1 MGRGVDRKMSGI
13 RVRFAPSPTG
23 SLHVGNLRTALFNWL
38 HARKTGGKYILRI
51 EDTDSARF
59 TPGAESSLIDALKR
73 LGLNWDEGPDIGG
86 PHAPYRQSERLE
98 KYRAA
103 VELILKS
110 GSAYPC
116 YCSESELEAERKTMA
131 ASGRPPRYSGKCKTL
146 SQAERD
152 ALERGGIKPV
162 IRFLVDDR
170 TISFHDGVRGEVT
183 FNTRDIGDFVLMR
196 SDGVAPYYMASA
208 YDDVQMGITDVIR
221 GEDHLSNT
229 VRHIL
234 IMRAMGATPPRY
246 HHLSIIL
253 DADGKKLSKRAGALD
268 VAELLNGGYLPDA
281 INTTVAML
289 GWAGISGKDT
299 LQLEKL
305 AEVFDISKAS
315 RSPAHFDPERL
326 DHINARAL
334 KSITPQTALET
345 LRPLMEQAGFPF
357 GDYSRETLE
366 MIASAVASSVHTP
379 RDAGWMSL
387 QFVKRLDLDDEAAQA
402 LCAPEA
408 IPAVTALAEAVK
420 NGDPLGHDS
429 YETLMKRVAETSGVK
444 GKSLFKPIRAALTGR
459 VSGPN
464 LKDILAIIGPDE
476 ALRRLNEPFGRK

>member
-1 MGRGVDRKMSGI
+1 MSGI

-23 SLHVGNLRTALFNWL
+23 SLHIGNLRTALFNWL
-38 HARKTGGKYILRI
+38 HARKTGGKFILRI
-51 EDTDSARF
+51 EDTDSARYAE
-59 TPGAESSLIDALKR
+59 GAESSLIDALKR
-73 LGLNWDEGPDIGG
+73 LGLNWDEGPDVGG

-98 KYRAA
+98 KYRDA
-103 VELILKS
+103 VGRILKS
-110 GSAYPC
+110 GDAYPC
-116 YCSESELEAERKTMA
+116 YCSESELEAERKAMS

-146 SQAERD
+146 SPAER
-152 ALERGGIKPV
+152 AGLERGGIKPV
-162 IRFLVDDR
+162 IRFMVEDR
-170 TISFHDGVRGEVT
+170 AISFHDGVRGDVS

-208 YDDVQMGITDVIR
+208 YDDVDMRITDVIR

-229 VRHIL
+229 VRHLL

-268 VAELLNGGYLPDA
+268 VAGLLNGGYLPDA
-281 INTTVAML
+281 INTSVAML
-289 GWAGISGKDT
+289 GWAGVTGKEA
-299 LQLEKL
+299 LPLSKL
-305 AEVFDISKAS
+305 AEAFDISKVS

-326 DHINARAL
+326 DHINAKAL
-334 KSITPQTALET
+334 KSITPQIALET
-345 LRPLMEQAGFPF
+345 LRPLMERAGFPF
-357 GDYSRETLE
+357 GDFSQETLE
-366 MIASAVASSVHTP
+366 KISTAVASSVHTP
-379 RDAGWMSL
+379 QDAGWMSL
-387 QFVKRLDLDDEAAQA
+387 QFAKRLDLDDEAVEA

-408 IPAVTALAEAVK
+408 KPAVAALIGAVK
-420 NGDPLGHDS
+420 DGASLDYDS
-429 YETLMKRVAETSGVK
+429 YEPLMKSVAEAAGVK
-444 GKSLFKPIRAALTGR
+444 GKNLFKPIRAALTGR

>member
-1 MGRGVDRKMSGI
+1 MSGI

-51 EDTDSARF
+51 EDTDSARYM
-59 TPGAESSLIDALKR
+59 AESESSLIDALKR

-98 KYRAA
+98 KYRDA
-103 VELILKS
+103 VDLILKS
-110 GSAYPC
+110 GAAYPC
-116 YCSESELEAERKTMA
+116 YCSETELEAERKKMA
-131 ASGRPPRYSGKCKTL
+131 ASGRPPRYSGKCKSLTP
-146 SQAERD
+146 AER
-152 ALERGGIKPV
+152 AGLERGGIKPV
-162 IRFLVDDR
+162 IRFRVDDR
-170 TISFHDGVRGEVT
+170 TIAFQDGVRGEVT

-208 YDDVQMGITDVIR
+208 YDDVEMEITDVIR

-281 INTTVAML
+281 INTSVAML
-289 GWAGISGKDT
+289 GWAGVTGKEV
-299 LQLEKL
+299 LPLAKL
-305 AEVFDISKAS
+305 AEAFDISKAS

-326 DHINARAL
+326 DHVNAKAL
-334 KSITPQTALET
+334 KSITPQKALET
-345 LRPLMEQAGFPF
+345 LRPLMERAGFPF
-357 GDYSRETLE
+357 GDFSRETLE
-366 MIASAVASSVHTP
+366 MISAAVASSVHTP
-379 RDAGWMSL
+379 QDAGWMSM
-387 QFVKRLDLDDEAAQA
+387 QFAKRLDLDDEAAEA

-408 IPAVTALAEAVK
+408 ISAVTALADAVK
-420 NGDPLGHDS
+420 DGASLDHDS
-429 YETLMKRVAETSGVK
+429 YEPLMKSLAETAGVK
-444 GKSLFKPIRAALTGR
+444 GKNLFKPIRAALTGR

-476 ALRRLNEPFGRK
+476 TLRRLNEPFGRK

>member
-1 MGRGVDRKMSGI
+1 MSGI

-51 EDTDSARF
+51 EDTDSARS
-59 TPGAESSLIDALKR
+59 TAGAESSLIDALKR
-73 LGLNWDEGPDIGG
+73 LGLNWDEGPDVGG
-86 PHAPYRQSERLE
+86 PRAPYRQSQRLE
-98 KYRAA
+98 KYRDA
-103 VELILKS
+103 VERILKS
-110 GSAYPC
+110 GAAYPC
-116 YCSESELEAERKTMA
+116 YCSETELEAERKAMA

-146 SQAERD
+146 SPGERS

-208 YDDVQMGITDVIR
+208 YDDAQMGITDVIR

-268 VAELLNGGYLPDA
+268 VTQLLNGGYLPDA

-289 GWAGISGKDT
+289 GWAGISGKEA
-299 LQLEKL
+299 LPLEKL

-334 KSITPQTALET
+334 KSITPQAALET
-345 LRPLMEQAGFPF
+345 LRPLMERAGFPF
-357 GDYSRETLE
+357 GDFSRETLE
-366 MIASAVASSVHTP
+366 MISSAVASSVHTP
-379 RDAGWMSL
+379 QDAGWMSL

-420 NGDPLGHDS
+420 NGARLDHDS
-429 YETLMKRVAETSGVK
+429 YETLMKQVAEISGVN

-464 LKDILAIIGPDE
+464 LKDILSIIGPDE

>member
-1 MGRGVDRKMSGI
+1 MSGT

-38 HARKTGGKYILRI
+38 YARKTGGKYILRI
-51 EDTDSARF
+51 EDTDSARY
-59 TPGAESSLIDALKR
+59 TAGAESSLIDALKR
-73 LGLNWDEGPDIGG
+73 LGLNWDEGPDVGG

-98 KYRAA
+98 KYRDA
-103 VELILKS
+103 VDRISKS

-116 YCSESELEAERKTMA
+116 YCSETELEAERKAMA
-131 ASGRPPRYSGKCKTL
+131 ASGRPPRYSGKCKDL
-146 SQAERD
+146 SPAER
-152 ALERGGIKPV
+152 AGLERGGIRPV

-170 TISFHDGVRGEVT
+170 TISFHDGVRGEVS
-183 FNTRDIGDFVLMR
+183 FNTRDIGDFVLLR

-208 YDDVQMGITDVIR
+208 YDDVEMEITDVIR

-229 VRHIL
+229 ARHLL

-289 GWAGISGKDT
+289 GWAGVAGKEA
-299 LQLEKL
+299 LPLAQL
-305 AEVFDISKAS
+305 AEAFDISKAS

-326 DHINARAL
+326 NHVNAKAL
-334 KSITPQTALET
+334 KSLAPQKALET
-345 LRPLMEQAGFPF
+345 LRPLMERAGFPF
-357 GDYSRETLE
+357 GDFSRETLE
-366 MIASAVASSVHTP
+366 MISTAVASSVHTP
-379 RDAGWMSL
+379 QDAGWMSL
-387 QFVKRLDLDDEAAQA
+387 QFAKRLEPDDEAAQA

-408 IPAVTALAEAVK
+408 VSVVTALIDTVK
-420 NGDPLGHDS
+420 DGASLDLES
-429 YETLMKRVAETSGVK
+429 YEPLMKHLAEVSGVK

-464 LKDILAIIGPDE
+464 LKDILAIIGPE
-476 ALRRLNEPFGRK
+476 ETLRRLNEPFGRK

>member
-1 MGRGVDRKMSGI
+1 
-13 RVRFAPSPTG
+13 
-23 SLHVGNLRTALFNWL
+23 VGNLRTALFNWL
-38 HARKTGGKYILRI
+38 YARKTGGKYILRI
-51 EDTDSARF
+51 EDTDSARY
-59 TPGAESSLIDALKR
+59 TAGAESSLIDALKR
-73 LGLNWDEGPDIGG
+73 LGLNWDEGPDVGG

-98 KYRAA
+98 KYRDA
-103 VELILKS
+103 VDRISKS

-116 YCSESELEAERKTMA
+116 YCSETELEAERKAMA
-131 ASGRPPRYSGKCKTL
+131 ASGRPPRYSGKCKDL
-146 SQAERD
+146 SPAER
-152 ALERGGIKPV
+152 AGLERGGIRPV

-170 TISFHDGVRGEVT
+170 TISFHDGVRGEVS
-183 FNTRDIGDFVLMR
+183 FNTRDIGDFVLLR

-208 YDDVQMGITDVIR
+208 YDDVEMEITDVIR

-229 VRHIL
+229 ARHLL

-289 GWAGISGKDT
+289 GWAGVAGKEA
-299 LQLEKL
+299 LPLAQL
-305 AEVFDISKAS
+305 AEAFDISKAS

-326 DHINARAL
+326 NHVNAKAL
-334 KSITPQTALET
+334 KSLAPQKALET
-345 LRPLMEQAGFPF
+345 LRPLMERAGFPF
-357 GDYSRETLE
+357 GDFSRETLE
-366 MIASAVASSVHTP
+366 MISTAVASSVHTP
-379 RDAGWMSL
+379 QDAGWMSL
-387 QFVKRLDLDDEAAQA
+387 QFAKRLEPDDEAAQA

-408 IPAVTALAEAVK
+408 VSVVTALIDTVK
-420 NGDPLGHDS
+420 DGASLDLES
-429 YETLMKRVAETSGVK
+429 YEPLMKHLAEVSGVK

-464 LKDILAIIGPDE
+464 LKDILAIIGPE
-476 ALRRLNEPFGRK
+476 ETLRRLNEPFGRK